1 MDVSEQI
8 FNQIRNGLL
17 NLDPVTWIENN
28 LNLDGKPFR
37 INGNGY
43 KPFADIYRYIGVK
56 ALERDSKPII
66 IVKGRQVGAT
76 TMAAALECFF
86 MASGSFGSG
95 SRRPIRVAH
104 CFPLL
109 DLAASYSRA
118 KLSPM
123 ISGAKSVEIQNKN
136 GKNKSVVEARI
147 DKSSASN
154 DNQFFKQFI
163 GGNQLWI
170 ESTGIDGNRLMGKQL
185 SLDTELPTPNG
196 FIKLKDLKEGDQLF
210 DEQGKICNVVKL
222 YPIQISPESYRITF
236 DDGTIVD
243 ACADHLWLTWDNKAI
258 KSFNYKNPREKSFP
272 DDWACWKSNN
282 SNHYNATDYQ
292 IIKNM
297 RADGYTS
304 YQIGETIGRTAEG
317 IQQQW
322 NKIFKP
328 KKSLGPQIRNTVEI
342 AQSILVGKQK
352 KLNHVIPVCK
362 PIDIPDIKLP
372 IDPWILGYLLGDG
385 DSSGSGRVACD
396 PRDLVSLM
404 SEFERRG
411 FKNRI
416 IDSGHF
422 YVYGLSKIWKKLN
435 LFNNK
440 HIPSLYMKSS
450 IMQRK
455 ELLSGLIDADGN
467 VDCRGIYKFDNTN
480 KDLINGVKELSASLG
495 LVPRIYNRPARLR
508 KGKYGKSSS
517 TVIICST
524 FPLAFL
530 PRKLNKAKHF
540 WKLEQKSRRIRSI
553 EQIKSL
559 PMRCLKVDSPSHLFL
574 ITRSFIPTHNTADI
588 FFADEAQKMRKTAIA
603 NTTKILSQAQ
613 YGKRTKGVQV
623 YFGTPLQSGSHYWE
637 NWNNSSQQYYYLGCK
652 NCNDHFP
659 LFTGNDDWEK
669 IWLYEYVVRCTKCG
683 FEQDKLEAAEN
694 GKWVCLNKNPEVDY
708 IGFHINQLYNPMYT
722 KEDIIKEQPANSPVN
737 TERAYRNEVLG
748 MFYSGSS
755 APITPEEIYE
765 KCADHGR
772 KFTKSIVVNEIK
784 PIYAGF
790 DWGDLV
796 DIESGGESGGESS
809 GRKGQSYSCGVILG
823 VETPHIL
830 SIEFA
835 TLLPRNDPDYKRE
848 VVEQMFRQYS
858 VKLAVGDVG
867 YANDL
872 TYILQKEHGEKFLGS
887 RVFSSVKNHIRF
899 ENSIFPKEIQF
910 EKDYFIK
917 ELYDLMKQG
926 RIRFPF
932 GNYEKIG
939 WLVNH
944 CCSMELKPTM
954 DRSGELKLRY
964 VKGSS
969 PNDGFMALLNAYLA
983 YKFDISQGFNVHDP
997 NRLQIDPKD
1006 RKKIPAILGYV
1017 PTRGH

>member
-1 MDVSEQI
+1 MDISEQI
-8 FNQIRNGLL
+8 FNQIREGLL

-118 KLSPM
+118 KLAPM
-123 ISGAKSVEIQNKN
+123 ISGAKQMGNQNKG
-136 GKNKSVVEARI
+136 GKNKSIVEARI

-170 ESTGIDGNRLMGKQL
+170 ESTGIDGNRMMGK
-185 SLDTELPTPNG
+185 T
-196 FIKLKDLKEGDQLF
+196 
-210 DEQGKICNVVKL
+210 
-222 YPIQISPESYRITF
+222 
-236 DDGTIVD
+236 
-243 ACADHLWLTWDNKAI
+243 
-258 KSFNYKNPREKSFP
+258 
-272 DDWACWKSNN
+272 
-282 SNHYNATDYQ
+282 
-292 IIKNM
+292 
-297 RADGYTS
+297 
-304 YQIGETIGRTAEG
+304 
-317 IQQQW
+317 
-322 NKIFKP
+322 
-328 KKSLGPQIRNTVEI
+328 
-342 AQSILVGKQK
+342 
-352 KLNHVIPVCK
+352 
-362 PIDIPDIKLP
+362 
-372 IDPWILGYLLGDG
+372 
-385 DSSGSGRVACD
+385 CD
-396 PRDLVSLM
+396 V
-404 SEFERRG
+404 
-411 FKNRI
+411 
-416 IDSGHF
+416 
-422 YVYGLSKIWKKLN
+422 
-435 LFNNK
+435 
-440 HIPSLYMKSS
+440 
-450 IMQRK
+450 
-455 ELLSGLIDADGN
+455 
-467 VDCRGIYKFDNTN
+467 
-480 KDLINGVKELSASLG
+480 
-495 LVPRIYNRPARLR
+495 
-508 KGKYGKSSS
+508 
-517 TVIICST
+517 
-524 FPLAFL
+524 
-530 PRKLNKAKHF
+530 
-540 WKLEQKSRRIRSI
+540 
-553 EQIKSL
+553 
-559 PMRCLKVDSPSHLFL
+559 
-574 ITRSFIPTHNTADI
+574 

-637 NWNNSSQQYYYLGCK
+637 NWNNSSQQYYHLGCK
-652 NCNDHFP
+652 NCNDYFP

-669 IWLYEYVVRCTKCG
+669 IWLYEYTVRCTKCG

-694 GKWVCLNKNPEVDY
+694 GKWVALNSNPEVDY

-748 MFYSGSS
+748 MFYSGSA

-772 KFTKSIVVNEIK
+772 KFTRSISINEVK

-790 DWGDLV
+790 DWGDLI
-796 DIESGGESGGESS
+796 DAEPSGESS
-809 GRKGQSYSCGVILG
+809 GRGGQSYSCGVILSA
-823 VETPHIL
+823 ETPHIL
-830 SIEFA
+830 SVEFA
-835 TLLPRNDPDYKRE
+835 TLLPRNDPEYKRE

-858 VKLAVGDVG
+858 VKLGVGDIG

-872 TYILQKEHGEKFLGS
+872 TYNLQKEHGEKFLGS
-887 RVFSSVKNHIRF
+887 RVCSSVKNHIRF

-910 EKDYFIK
+910 EKDYLIK

-944 CCSMELKPTM
+944 CCSMELKPTI
-954 DRSGELKLRY
+954 DRSGEMKLRY

-983 YKFDISQGFNVHDP
+983 YKFDISQGFVVHDP
-997 NRLQIDPKD
+997 NRLKTDPKD
-1006 RKKIPAILGYV
+1006 RKIPAILGYV
-1017 PTRGH
+1017 PTRR

>member
-1 MDVSEQI
+1 MDISEQL
-8 FNQIRNGLL
+8 FNQIREGLL

-118 KLSPM
+118 KLAPM
-123 ISGAKSVEIQNKN
+123 ISGAKQMDGQNKG
-136 GKNKSVVEARI
+136 GKNKSIVEARI

-170 ESTGIDGNRLMGKQL
+170 ESTGIDGNRMMGKQL

-196 FIKLKDLKEGDQLF
+196 FIKLIDLQEGDELF
-210 DEQGKICNVVKL
+210 DERGKICKVVKL
-222 YPIQISPESYRITF
+222 YPIQVSPESYRITF

-243 ACADHLWLTWDNKAI
+243 ACADHLWSTYTKQDRIALSNFKKGRSNYHPIPTVKNTKELLLTLK
-258 KSFNYKNPREKSFP
+258 KNGE
-272 DDWACWKSNN
+272 
-282 SNHYNATDYQ
+282 SNH
-292 IIKNM
+292 
-297 RADGYTS
+297 
-304 YQIGETIGRTAEG
+304 
-317 IQQQW
+317 
-322 NKIFKP
+322 
-328 KKSLGPQIRNTVEI
+328 
-342 AQSILVGKQK
+342 SIP
-352 KLNHVIPVCK
+352 NCSPVNYPEK
-362 PIDIPDIKLP
+362 ELP
-372 IDPWILGYLLGDG
+372 IDPYLLGLWLGDG
-385 DSSGSGRVACD
+385 NQYGTIETADPIVLAEYKHHIVPSSIRNSKSCAYRVEGLTSKLTKL
-396 PRDLVSLM
+396 RLI
-404 SEFERRG
+404 
-411 FKNRI
+411 KNT
-416 IDSGHF
+416 H
-422 YVYGLSKIWKKLN
+422 SKIGD
-435 LFNNK
+435 FYDK
-440 HIPSLYMKSS
+440 HIPDIYMHSS
-450 IMQRK
+450 FEQRLA
-455 ELLSGLIDADGN
+455 LLQGLLDSDGH
-467 VDCRGIYKFDNTN
+467 CEK
-480 KDLINGVKELSASLG
+480 NGVVEFTQVREKLSYQVYELILSLG
-495 LVPRIYNRPARLR
+495 IKANISKNRSVLKKQICKDRYRIRFVTKLPVFRLD
-508 KGKYGKSSS
+508 
-517 TVIICST
+517 
-524 FPLAFL
+524 
-530 PRKLNKAKHF
+530 RKLKNVKNNIHST
-540 WKLEQKSRRIRSI
+540 KSTHRFIRKI
-553 EQIKSL
+553 EQIESI

-574 ITRSFIPTHNTADI
+574 ITRSFIPTHNTCDV

-637 NWNNSSQQYYYLGCK
+637 NWNNSSQQYYHLGCK
-652 NCNDHFP
+652 NCNDYFP

-669 IWLYEYVVRCTKCG
+669 IWLYEYTVRCTKCG

-694 GKWVCLNKNPEVDY
+694 GKWVALNSNPDVDY

-748 MFYSGSS
+748 MFYSGSA

-772 KFTKSIVVNEIK
+772 KFTKNISINEIK

-790 DWGDLV
+790 DWGDLIDV
-796 DIESGGESGGESS
+796 EPSGESS
-809 GRKGQSYSCGVILG
+809 GRGGQSYSCGVILSA
-823 VETPHIL
+823 ETPHIL

-835 TLLPRNDPDYKRE
+835 TLLPRNDPEYKRE

-858 VKLAVGDVG
+858 VKLGVGDVG

-872 TYILQKEHGEKFLGS
+872 TYNLQKEHGEKFLGS
-887 RVFSSVKNHIRF
+887 RVCSSVKNHIRF

-910 EKDYFIK
+910 EKDYLIK

-954 DRSGELKLRY
+954 DRSGEMKLRY

-983 YKFDISQGFNVHDP
+983 YKFDISQGFVVHDP
-997 NRLQIDPKD
+997 NRLKTDPKD
-1006 RKKIPAILGYV
+1006 RKIPAILGYV
-1017 PTRGH
+1017 PMRR